1 MIWQQPFIS
10 SNNESAWSNMCR
22 KTAVFIVVEMSLLF
36 WDESKFYLH
45 KSDCGIF
52 VWREPQEKLQPDYNK

>member
-1 MIWQQPFIS
+1 
-10 SNNESAWSNMCR
+10 MCR

-52 VWREPQEKLQPDYNK
+52 VWREPQEKLQPDYSK